1 MAAVRSYLL
10 TDQNRF
16 RADTSKHWEEFICKV
31 SKKKKKKKNASHGSG
46 GDAIT
51 AKIKDGCRWPYLS
64 MDRNQFRAVT
74 TKALGKQ
81 LRQVSGKKNNN
92 KKTKTKKKKTK
103 KKKRSRRRGD
113 NKIFTVIGK
122 GQSAILKMAAVRP
135 YLLTDYNRFRGD
147 TSRQW
152 DEFTFRFWQNSSSV
166 FGRRCDNGE
175 NQRWLWYFFFGRTNG
190 RRMVLCGINSTD
202 K

>member
-31 SKKKKKKKNASHGSG
+31 SKKKKKKCLTWFRRRCDNCENQRWLPVAIFVDGSEPVSG
-46 GDAIT
+46 GHNKST
-51 AKIKDGCRWPYLS
+51 GE
-64 MDRNQFRAVT
+64 T
-74 TKALGKQ
+74 TQTSFGE
-81 LRQVSGKKNNN
+81 KKNNN
-92 KKTKTKKKKTK
+92 KKNKKKKNKK
-103 KKKRSRRRGD
+103 KKKRSRKRGD
-113 NKIFTVIGK
+113 NKIFTIIGK

-175 NQRWLWYFFFGRTNG
+175 NQRWLWYFFFRTDEWTPDG
-190 RRMVLCGINSTD
+190 PMWD
-202 K
+202 KLHR